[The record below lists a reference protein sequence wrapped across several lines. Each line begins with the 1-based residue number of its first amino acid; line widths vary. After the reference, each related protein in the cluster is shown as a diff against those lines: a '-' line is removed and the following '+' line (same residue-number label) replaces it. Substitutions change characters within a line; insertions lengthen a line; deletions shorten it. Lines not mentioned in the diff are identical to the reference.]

1 LREVLIR
8 YGLESEGTD
17 KIPLF
22 SLQTYEIKDSDKHFE
37 HCVEN
42 ILFRMKHYGS
52 LVIDSLE
59 SMRNEYVSTILHTSL
74 HIAGDLTKKEFSMR
88 PEFEI
93 IGEESSGRVDYTIKE
108 AENLICVTE
117 DKVQRSVLEG
127 FAQNIKQLESSYQTN
142 KKKRK
147 RDDGDDFD
155 YLYGIVTSARDWHFL
170 LYSPGEIS
178 QASELPVTIEFN
190 KKALDKNSNAYQS
203 LRNGVKE
210 VLGIIVGLL
219 KDRVCAEDDSPSKK
233 RARIEGYRLKK

>member
-1 LREVLIR
+1 MREVLIR

-93 IGEESSGRVDYTIKE
+93 IGEESSGRVDYAIK
-108 AENLICVTE
+108 V
-117 DKVQRSVLEG
+117 
-127 FAQNIKQLESSYQTN
+127 
-142 KKKRK
+142 
-147 RDDGDDFD
+147 
-155 YLYGIVTSARDWHFL
+155 
-170 LYSPGEIS
+170 
-178 QASELPVTIEFN
+178 
-190 KKALDKNSNAYQS
+190 
-203 LRNGVKE
+203 
-210 VLGIIVGLL
+210 
-219 KDRVCAEDDSPSKK
+219 
-233 RARIEGYRLKK
+233 